1 MSTKIRVNFFFVVSS
16 PLLNVVRRNSAA
28 VFLSSSVLAQRRPG
42 STCRGAQHARRA
54 LTTSPLRRPLLDIA
68 QSARSIS
75 QGQTTEIG
83 LFFLPSREYNK
94 ALPRFLTE
102 LSRSEAPQSTTF
114 LIVSW
119 RKFFFEKSTS
129 SPSVTWIVRALSN
142 QSILS
147 LISHIHDIN
156 YRWAPTKLT
165 DNKSTKSKSQLA
177 LLTFILKKTF
187 CCDCI

>member
-1 MSTKIRVNFFFVVSS
+1 MSTKIRVVFCFVVSS

-119 RKFFFEKSTS
+119 RKFFFWKVYIISFCDLNSACPIQPKHPLLDLTHPWHQLPLST
-129 SPSVTWIVRALSN
+129 N
-142 QSILS
+142 
-147 LISHIHDIN
+147 
-156 YRWAPTKLT
+156 KT
-165 DNKSTKSKSQLA
+165 DWQQ
-177 LLTFILKKTF
+177 I
-187 CCDCI
+187 DQE